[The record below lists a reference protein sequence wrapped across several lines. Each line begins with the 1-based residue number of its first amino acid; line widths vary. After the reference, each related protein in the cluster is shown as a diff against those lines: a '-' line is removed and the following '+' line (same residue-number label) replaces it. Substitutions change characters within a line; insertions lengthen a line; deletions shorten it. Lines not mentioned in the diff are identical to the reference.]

1 VAVYFLAWRKTP
13 TAPADMRTAT
23 EQAVAPAAP
32 ARPLPEAGETIDL
45 PPIDQT
51 DAIVRELVSK
61 LSSHPTIAAWLTT
74 DQLIRNFTVVVDNI
88 STGRTPSGHLG
99 KIRPTGNFQVREDR
113 NGLWI
118 DPRSYARYDKYA
130 DAISGLDARG
140 AARLYATLKPRIQ
153 DAYRELGHPD
163 GNVDPA
169 VERALVDLL
178 KTPVIDG
185 DVALA
190 SRTVAYEFADPR
202 LQSLSSAQRQFLR
215 MGPRN
220 VRLVQAK
227 LREVAPLIGIPA
239 ESLPR

>member
-1 VAVYFLAWRKTP
+1 MA
-13 TAPADMRTAT
+13 
-23 EQAVAPAAP
+23 EQ
-32 ARPLPEAGETIDL
+32 
-45 PPIDQT
+45 
-51 DAIVRELVSK
+51 
-61 LSSHPTIAAWLTT
+61 
-74 DQLIRNFTVVVDNI
+74 
-88 STGRTPSGHLG
+88 
-99 KIRPTGNFQVREDR
+99 
-113 NGLWI
+113 
-118 DPRSYARYDKYA
+118 
-130 DAISGLDARG
+130 
-140 AARLYATLKPRIQ
+140 RLYATLKPRIQ

-227 LREVAPLIGIPA
+227 LREIAPHIGIPA
-239 ESLPR
+239 E